1 MFAVDAKDLTKTFR
15 SGWLGRRRKEAL
27 RGASLQVPSGA
38 IFGLLGPNGAGKTTL
53 LSILATL
60 LLPDSGTATILGH
73 DVVREAGAIRRRLNM
88 ASGNASFVWSLR
100 PPEVLIFYGGLY
112 GLWGRRLRMKV
123 DQLIVQCELGPYA
136 KTEYNALS
144 TGIKQRLAMAKALL
158 NDPEVLFLDE
168 PTLGLDPDVS
178 IRLRAQI
185 AALRRERGTTII
197 LTTHY
202 MREAEELC
210 DQIAF
215 IKDGRIL
222 AQGTADELKRQ
233 IRIGDVIALRLDP
246 FLALDA
252 KMTAF
257 ILVGTVA
264 LSTVQVCQL
273 DVAYAVLFDIWSK
286 SMKHQFLTPIGI
298 RHLAIGSWIVGVARG
313 VTVFLLMA
321 MIGTWAFRFDF
332 VGAGPG
338 SLALFLIGCFLCS
351 LIIGLLVCSLVLLF
365 GTRAETSAWAAVNF
379 VVMLSGIYYPISVLP
394 GWAQGVAAGIPLTYF
409 LDAFRQGYGFEPH
422 FAHAWLKC
430 FALTGRHLVLAHRC
444 LASAITR
451 SRRTGLL
458 LKLSE

>member
-73 DVVREAGAIRRRLNM
+73 DIVREAGAIRRRLNM

-100 PPEVLIFYGGLY
+100 PPEVLTFYGGLY
-112 GLWGRRLRMKV
+112 GLWGRRLRRRV
-123 DQLIVQCELGPYA
+123 DELIEQCELGPHA

-144 TGIKQRLAMAKALL
+144 TGLKQRLALAKALL

-246 FLALDA
+246 VAPQGLAGLPGVLQSHARGEFMEYTVDALD
-252 KMTAF
+252 KRLPE
-257 ILVGTVA
+257 ILRW
-264 LSTVQVCQL
+264 L
-273 DVAYAVLFDIWSK
+273 
-286 SMKHQFLTPIGI
+286 H
-298 RHLAIGSWIVGVARG
+298 
-313 VTVFLLMA
+313 
-321 MIGTWAFRFDF
+321 
-332 VGAGPG
+332 
-338 SLALFLIGCFLCS
+338 
-351 LIIGLLVCSLVLLF
+351 
-365 GTRAETSAWAAVNF
+365 E
-379 VVMLSGIYYPISVLP
+379 
-394 GWAQGVAAGIPLTYF
+394 QGVLVR
-409 LDAFRQGYGFEPH
+409 DCQVREPELEEV
-422 FAHAWLKC
+422 F
-430 FALTGRHLVLAHRC
+430 VELAR
-444 LASAITR
+444 
-451 SRRTGLL
+451 
-458 LKLSE
+458 

>member
-15 SGWLGRRRKEAL
+15 SGWLGRRHKEAL
-27 RGASLQVPSGA
+27 RGASLQVPRGA

-100 PPEVLIFYGGLY
+100 PPEVLTFYGGLY
-112 GLWGRRLRMKV
+112 GLWGQRLRRRV
-123 DQLIVQCELGPYA
+123 DELIEQCELGPHA

-144 TGIKQRLAMAKALL
+144 TGLKQRLALAKALL

-185 AALRRERGTTII
+185 AALRREQGTTII

-210 DQIAF
+210 DEIAF

-246 FLALDA
+246 VAPQGLAGLP
-252 KMTAF
+252 
-257 ILVGTVA
+257 G
-264 LSTVQVCQL
+264 
-273 DVAYAVLFDIWSK
+273 VLQS
-286 SMKHQFLTPIGI
+286 H
-298 RHLAIGSWIVGVARG
+298 ARG
-313 VTVFLLMA
+313 EFMEYTV
-321 MIGTWAFRFDF
+321 D
-332 VGAGPG
+332 
-338 SLALFLIGCFLCS
+338 
-351 LIIGLLVCSLVLLF
+351 
-365 GTRAETSAWAAVNF
+365 AVDKR
-379 VVMLSGIYYPISVLP
+379 LP
-394 GWAQGVAAGIPLTYF
+394 EILRWLHEQGVLVR
-409 LDAFRQGYGFEPH
+409 DCQVREPDLEEV
-422 FAHAWLKC
+422 F
-430 FALTGRHLVLAHRC
+430 VELAR
-444 LASAITR
+444 
-451 SRRTGLL
+451 
-458 LKLSE
+458 